1 MENKTPYFMSQKMIF
16 YLINFVL
23 IKNPWKLSSMGWAW
37 IVDISSFYFIPNN
50 LLTRFFK
57 DVAFENKK
65 KEIRVY

>member
-1 MENKTPYFMSQKMIF
+1 
-16 YLINFVL
+16 
-23 IKNPWKLSSMGWAW
+23 MGWAW

-65 KEIRVY
+65 TEIHVY